1 MFNKVGF
8 VLFRQKK
15 VSERLL
21 CTVFPK
27 REEDTVLEDR
37 QLSLGGGDNRSAVTE
52 LHSCL
57 ARMGPGSWGPVA
69 V

>member
-15 VSERLL
+15 VPERLL
-21 CTVFPK
+21 CTVFTK

-37 QLSLGGGDNRSAVTE
+37 
-52 LHSCL
+52 
-57 ARMGPGSWGPVA
+57 
-69 V
+69 